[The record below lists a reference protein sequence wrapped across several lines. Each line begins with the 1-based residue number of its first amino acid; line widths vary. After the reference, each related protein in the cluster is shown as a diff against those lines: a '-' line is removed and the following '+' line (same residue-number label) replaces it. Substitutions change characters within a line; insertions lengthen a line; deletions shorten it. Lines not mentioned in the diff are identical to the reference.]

1 MKQNQKNDHYW
12 RSIIVLCFLFCYTV
26 SFAQHTQWDGEELL
40 DESDIESNPFLTEKS
55 GFFSSNKIF
64 KEEPE
69 IIGNRM
75 DVTTSSDGVLGIGM
89 TKSDSRQMEGGPFT
103 LPGGPDAPIDSEI
116 LYLIAAGLAY
126 ASYTIVKINATN

>member
-89 TKSDSRQMEGGPFT
+89 TKSDSR
-103 LPGGPDAPIDSEI
+103 
-116 LYLIAAGLAY
+116 
-126 ASYTIVKINATN
+126 